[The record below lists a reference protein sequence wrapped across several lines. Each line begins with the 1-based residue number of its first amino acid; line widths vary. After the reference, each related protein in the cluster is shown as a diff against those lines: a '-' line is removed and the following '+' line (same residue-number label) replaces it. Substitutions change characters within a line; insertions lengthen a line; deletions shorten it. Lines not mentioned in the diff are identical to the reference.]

1 MTPPPACRCQ
11 WRMHAYIRGGKG
23 ICPHLPMPLADACL
37 SQMSTLTVTVSILF
51 ITPTTVYVVAE
62 QRLGG
67 GEGGVLGGEVLG
79 VC

>member
-1 MTPPPACRCQ
+1 M
-11 WRMHAYIRGGKG
+11 
-23 ICPHLPMPLADACL
+23 
-37 SQMSTLTVTVSILF
+37 F